1 MESKKLVLLGGGGHC
16 KSVLDAII
24 RNGEYEDIVI
34 TDPIIPVGTRILNA
48 SVVGSDEMIPVLFRD
63 GYHHAFVTVGGI
75 GNSKIRK
82 KLSTFAESVGFEFP
96 VIADP
101 SAQISKSVTIGG
113 GTFIGKNAVINAYS
127 YIGNHCIIN
136 TGSIIEHEC
145 EIGDYSHISV
155 GTILCGDC
163 RVGTKSFIGAG
174 STVIQG
180 IDIGHNVIV
189 GANSTVLADVEDN
202 MKIYGIVKQI
212 RGGNSLI
219 SIFMSF
225 HWIDYQEVA

>member
-16 KSVLDAII
+16 KSVLDVII
-24 RNGEYEDIVI
+24 RNGEYEDVVI
-34 TDPIIPVGTRILNA
+34 TDSAMPVGTRILNA
-48 SVVGSDEMIPVLFRD
+48 PVVGTDEMIPVLFQD
-63 GYHHAFVTVGGI
+63 GYHHAFVTVGSI
-75 GNSKIRK
+75 GDSKIRI
-82 KLSTFAESVGFEFP
+82 KLAALAESIGFEFP

-101 SAQISKSVTIGG
+101 SAQISKFVTIGG
-113 GTFIGKNAVINAYS
+113 GTFIGKNAVINADS

-136 TGSIIEHEC
+136 TGSIIEHGC
-145 EIGDYSHISV
+145 GIGDYSHISV

-163 RVGTKSFIGAG
+163 KVGAKSFIGAG

-189 GANSTVLADVEDN
+189 GANSTVLTDVEDN

-212 RGGNSLI
+212 PGGYSLT
-219 SIFMSF
+219 SIFMPF
-225 HWIDYQEVA
+225 H